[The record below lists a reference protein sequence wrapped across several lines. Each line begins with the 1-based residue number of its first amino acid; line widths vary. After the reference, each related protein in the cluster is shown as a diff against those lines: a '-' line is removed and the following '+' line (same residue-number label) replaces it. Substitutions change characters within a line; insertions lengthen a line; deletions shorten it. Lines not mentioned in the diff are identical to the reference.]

1 MRGVL
6 ESSLHPHCDSPTL
19 PRPVDGRSGGV
30 IGMKRLLQELRRRNV
45 FRAAVLYVG
54 AVWALAQGIAQ
65 LGPSVGLPD
74 WSTRWFIVASA
85 IGFPLWIAFAW
96 YFELTPEGIKRERD
110 IDPGESV
117 ARHTGR
123 KLDFAII
130 GVLAIAVVLLLT
142 DRFVAHRTP
151 ADAPGDKSI
160 AVMPL
165 VNTSGDPANEFFSD
179 GLSEELINALGKVS
193 GLAVIGRSSSFR
205 FKGTKDDPRTIATT
219 LGVAYLLEGSVRK
232 AANQVRIS
240 VDLVSGS
247 NGRSLWSDTF
257 DGELADIFA
266 LQSKVAVSVAG
277 QLGTLLGKSIG
288 AGTDLKSGA
297 PPSGNVEAYTAFL
310 QGKFYRNRSNELD
323 GRKAVEQ
330 FETAVRLDPGYAEA
344 WARLASASIWLGSNF
359 LSPAETESLYA
370 RSRVAIDTAKRLN
383 PNLAAAYKAESD
395 YLNSAAFDYKGAEA
409 AARRAVEL
417 DPASGEA
424 KATLALNLRQL
435 GRLKESLALQRE
447 ALLLDPLVATRHATV
462 GATLSDLGRYD
473 EAEPSLRHAVDLE
486 PSATFPRG
494 MLIQLDVLKHDAAA
508 AARDAPVEIPSANWR
523 RYVRALVAQIG
534 ADRAAADATLKDFV
548 ANDADGMAYQIAQI
562 YAVRAEPD
570 AMFEWLDR
578 AVDTHDPGITFL
590 LYDPFTLR
598 YRDDPRYA
606 AIVRKAGLPVENLAT
621 SETVPLSG

>member
-1 MRGVL
+1 
-6 ESSLHPHCDSPTL
+6 
-19 PRPVDGRSGGV
+19 
-30 IGMKRLLQELRRRNV
+30 MKRLLQELRRRNV

-74 WSTRWFIVASA
+74 WSTRWFIVAGA

-96 YFELTPEGIKRERD
+96 YFELTPDGIRRERD

-130 GVLAIAVVLLLT
+130 GVLALAVVLLLT
-142 DRFVAHRTP
+142 DRFVAHRTS
-151 ADAPGDKSI
+151 ADAASDRSI

-179 GLSEELINALGKVS
+179 GLSEELINALGKVG

-232 AANQVRIS
+232 ATNQVRIS

-266 LQSKVAVSVAG
+266 LQSKVATSVAG
-277 QLGTLLGKSIG
+277 QLGSLLGKSIG
-288 AGTDLKSGA
+288 AGTDLKPDA

-310 QGKFYRNRSNELD
+310 QGKFYRNRSNEPD
-323 GRKAVEQ
+323 GRKAIEQ

-344 WARLASASIWLGSNF
+344 WAHLASASIWLGSNF
-359 LSPAETESLYA
+359 LSPAQTGALYA
-370 RSRVAIDTAKRLN
+370 RARDAIDTAKRLS
-383 PNLAAAYKAESD
+383 PDLAAAYKAESD
-395 YLNSAAFDYKGAEA
+395 YLTTAEFDYKGAEA

-417 DPASGEA
+417 DPASGDA
-424 KATLALNLRQL
+424 KAALALHLRLL

-447 ALLLDPLVATRHATV
+447 ALLLDPVVATRHANV
-462 GATLSDLGRYD
+462 GATLTDLGKYD
-473 EAEPSLRHAVDLE
+473 EAEPVLRHAVDLE

-508 AARDAPVEIPSANWR
+508 AARDAAVEIPSANWR
-523 RYVRALVAQIG
+523 RYVGALVSQIG
-534 ADRAAADATLKDFV
+534 TDRAAADSTLKDFI
-548 ANDADGMAYQIAQI
+548 ARDAAGMSYQIAQI
-562 YAVRAEPD
+562 YAVRGEPD

-578 AVDTHDPGITFL
+578 AADTHDPGITFL
-590 LYDPFTLR
+590 LYDPFTQR

-621 SETVPLSG
+621 SETVPLSR